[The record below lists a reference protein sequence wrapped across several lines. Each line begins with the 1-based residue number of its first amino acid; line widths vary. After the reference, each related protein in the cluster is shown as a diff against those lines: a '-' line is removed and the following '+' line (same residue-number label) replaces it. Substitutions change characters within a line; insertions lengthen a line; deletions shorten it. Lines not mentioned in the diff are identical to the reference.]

1 MTLGQRRG
9 LGLPGGGPKRYVVEI
24 DQDTATVVVGAE
36 EDLATDVIEVHAVTM
51 VDETQRAELLGR
63 TVLVQCSAHGE
74 PRRAIVAAMDPTPGA
89 SMVLEWMRPETKVAP
104 GQSIVLY
111 ELSDIQVIGGGR
123 AVSSR

>member
-1 MTLGQRRG
+1 
-9 LGLPGGGPKRYVVEI
+9 
-24 DQDTATVVVGAE
+24 
-36 EDLATDVIEVHAVTM
+36 
-51 VDETQRAELLGR
+51 
-63 TVLVQCSAHGE
+63 
-74 PRRAIVAAMDPTPGA
+74 MDPTPGA